1 MIVVLTVH
9 VLMNNKAKRSSCDA
23 DDSSP
28 TLPVMRVFVKLPIF
42 FVKKKQDNYSALKIT
57 KIDL

>member
-9 VLMNNKAKRSSCDA
+9 VLMNNKAKRSSRDA

-42 FVKKKQDNYSALKIT
+42 FVKKKSKIT
-57 KIDL
+57 TVH